1 MAGQYAFAPA
11 EGSAEVSGGRATHP
25 ENGRFRDKKQGQG
38 RG

>member
-11 EGSAEVSGGRATHP
+11 EGSAEVSGGRATHR
-25 ENGRFRDKKQGQG
+25 RFRDKKQGQG

>member
-25 ENGRFRDKKQGQG
+25 VCFRDKKQGQG